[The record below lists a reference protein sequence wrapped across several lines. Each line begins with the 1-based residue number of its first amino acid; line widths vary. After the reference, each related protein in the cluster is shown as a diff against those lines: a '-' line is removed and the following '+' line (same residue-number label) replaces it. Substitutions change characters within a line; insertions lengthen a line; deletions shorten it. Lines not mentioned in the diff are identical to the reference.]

1 MRRRPVH
8 AGNGRKLI
16 LGCIFDFFDAA
27 KCRKKLFGSGLTY
40 AVNLGERGGKA
51 LFRTAKPMIF
61 NGKSVNLILNLRYQG
76 KDLTYR
82 LYLNFSV
89 FRHKGAGPVVT
100 VLDHTEHRQV
110 DIHVIHNLFHGR
122 KLPRSAVKKDKV
134 GKPSEALAA
143 LLVFFIF
150 GKSAG

>member
-1 MRRRPVH
+1 MSKEV
-8 AGNGRKLI
+8 
-16 LGCIFDFFDAA
+16 
-27 KCRKKLFGSGLTY
+27 FGSGLTY
-40 AVNLGERGGKA
+40 SVNLGERGGKA

-122 KLPRSAVKKDKV
+122 KLPRP
-134 GKPSEALAA
+134 PSRRIRSGSLEALAA
-143 LLVFFIF
+143 LLVFSY
-150 GKSAG
+150 SANRRDSTSAMEA